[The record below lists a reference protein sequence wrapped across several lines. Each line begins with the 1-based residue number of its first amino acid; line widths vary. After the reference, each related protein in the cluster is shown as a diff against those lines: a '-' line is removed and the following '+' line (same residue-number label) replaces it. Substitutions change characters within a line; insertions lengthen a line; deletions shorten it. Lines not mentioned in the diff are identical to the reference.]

1 MGRSYPEYISAPLA
15 AKIKS
20 HQLLGNIIRYQVTI
34 ENSHDC
40 ELTVDLLNR
49 SSERLL
55 ANGQQLNLR
64 FNLNEIQPVR
74 A

>member
-1 MGRSYPEYISAPLA
+1 VNVE
-15 AKIKS
+15 
-20 HQLLGNIIRYQVTI
+20 
-34 ENSHDC
+34 EC

-55 ANGQQLNLR
+55 ANGSQLELL